1 MNIKNAEN
9 ALKKMG
15 NDLFPSLGNMSDFN
29 IYHEEQSIFSYTWK
43 IRLHYGHAT
52 KNIVL
57 KESHR
62 EPGPGSKDRRAV
74 EAEYDILQI
83 LHDRFLKVK
92 GINVVTPLACL
103 PEDDILALEEFPGNK
118 LNTVI
123 VDHLRWLPSQRVKK
137 EVEDYF
143 TLCGQWLKLFQQ
155 FTREDTKV
163 TFEKSLYLEN
173 IHSLLGALEK
183 YGISGILQKKILGFI
198 DAVFEKIG
206 VRQLDLVGYHSDFT
220 PWNVLV
226 GDGEIAVMDFGQFSY
241 SNSYDDLTLFVVTL
255 EGYKSVVG
263 MIGKNISHMRSA
275 FLEGYDTRTIDSD
288 IFDLLL
294 LKNTLKSISM
304 MGVSTNGNAG
314 IIDRVYGDYRKRKQ
328 LGIHLRRLEQLT
340 S

>member
-1 MNIKNAEN
+1 MNWKDAEN
-9 ALKKMG
+9 ALEKMG
-15 NDLFPSLGNMSDFN
+15 NDLFPSLGNMSDFDV
-29 IYHEEQSIFSYTWK
+29 YHEEQSIFSHTWK

-57 KESHR
+57 KESSR

-83 LHDRFLKVK
+83 LHEKFLKVK
-92 GINVVTPLACL
+92 GINVVMPLACL
-103 PEDDILALEEFPGNK
+103 PEDDILALEVFPGNK

-123 VDHLRWLPSQRVKK
+123 VDHLRWLPSQGVKK
-137 EVEDYF
+137 EIEDYF
-143 TLCGQWLKLFQQ
+143 TQCGQWLRLFQQ
-155 FTREDTKV
+155 FTRKDVNV
-163 TFEKSLYLEN
+163 TFEKSLYLED
-173 IHSLLGALEK
+173 IHSLFGALEK
-183 YGISGILQKKILGFI
+183 YGISSILQKKILGFI
-198 DAVFEKIG
+198 DTGFEKIG

-226 GDGEIAVMDFGQFSY
+226 DDGEIAVMDFGQFSY
-241 SNSYDDLTLFVVTL
+241 SNSYDDLTLFVATL

-263 MIGKNISHMRSA
+263 IIGKHISRMRSA
-275 FLEGYDTRTIDSD
+275 FLEGYGTRTIDPD

-294 LKNTLKSISM
+294 LKNTLKSIWM
-304 MGVSTNGNAG
+304 MDVSANGNTG

-328 LGIHLRRLEQLT
+328 LGIHLRRLEHLT